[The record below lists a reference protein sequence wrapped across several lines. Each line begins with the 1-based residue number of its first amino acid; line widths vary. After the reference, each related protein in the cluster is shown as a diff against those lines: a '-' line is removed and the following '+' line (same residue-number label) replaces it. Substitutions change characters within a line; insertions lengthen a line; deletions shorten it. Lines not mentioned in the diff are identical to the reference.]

1 MTVLAWI
8 AALLMVGLA
17 MMVLEVFVPSGGVLG
32 FLSVAALIAAVATAF
47 VEQGPGLGMAVL
59 AVACVA
65 VPLALGFAFRLF
77 PETPLGRRV
86 LPQPPRSDDVVPDA
100 GRRQM
105 LRSMVGRSGSATSD
119 LLPWG
124 TVVIDGVSHD
134 AVSESGPIAC
144 GAAVEVVG
152 VQAAAIVVRGATG
165 GLPEPPA
172 DQPVESAPARGPL
185 AEPVPRQLEE
195 SLEAFDFDAL
205 DRGHQGQNSAT
216 TGKLDS
222 APPPKQA

>member
-8 AALLMVGLA
+8 AALLLVGLA

-32 FLSVAALIAAVATAF
+32 FLSVVAVVAAVATAF
-47 VEQGPGLGMAVL
+47 VEQGPWLGMAVL
-59 AVACVA
+59 AVACFA

-86 LPQPPRSDDVVPDA
+86 LPPPPRPTDVVPDA
-100 GRRQM
+100 DRRLM
-105 LRSMVGRSGSATSD
+105 LRGLVGRTGRATSD

-124 TVVIDGVSHD
+124 SVMIDDGEHD
-134 AVSESGPIAC
+134 AVSEGGPIAA
-144 GAAVEVVG
+144 GTEVEAVG
-152 VQAAAIVVRGATG
+152 VQAVAVVVRPAAVRAARPHAD
-165 GLPEPPA
+165 LPPA
-172 DQPVESAPARGPL
+172 LEAAPRAAP
-185 AEPVPRQLEE
+185 PVPRHLEE

-205 DRGHQGQNSAT
+205 DHGRRGENQAA

-222 APPPKQA
+222 PPPPKQA